1 MDAEMR
7 GKPIV
12 TGKDVERFLKNVIT
26 EKLKPGGAQ
35 RKKLIQKASAAISQ
49 STWNSI

>member
-1 MDAEMR
+1 MDAEKR

-26 EKLKPGGAQ
+26 EKLKPGEH
-35 RKKLIQKASAAISQ
+35 KEKS
-49 STWNSI
+49 

>member
-12 TGKDVERFLKNVIT
+12 TGKDAERFLENVIT
-26 EKLKPGGAQ
+26 EKLKP
-35 RKKLIQKASAAISQ
+35 REHKKS
-49 STWNSI
+49 